1 MNRFWTRILLVL
13 LSWNLAWPL
22 FSAEPSQPAVSP
34 TTDQPGNSE
43 SATNVFAPLRPGPDD
58 GKIAFI
64 TAWMLEH
71 SQFLRRTFDAKVS
84 SKFFDRYLETYDPE
98 HRYFLQSDI
107 ADFERYRTNLDR
119 LTLDRR
125 RPDTSPACEIFNRFM
140 ERLEQ
145 QVAYVDE
152 LLDHEKFTFDTDERV
167 VINRKELPYPK
178 NLVEA
183 RKLWRDRLRA
193 EYLQEKLADSGAK
206 KKAVR
211 SAPKETNAGEAVPKV
226 AAKPKTEH
234 EEIVETLRRRYHRNL
249 RALGEF
255 NDEDVLGIYLTA
267 LAHVYDPHSEYM
279 THSQLE
285 NFSIAMNLG
294 LEGIGAEL
302 QSQDG
307 YCTILKL
314 LPGPALKSKQIKE
327 NDRIVAVA
335 QSNLPPVDL
344 VDMRLNKAVQLIR
357 GPKGTQVTLTIQPAG
372 ADASARRCVTL
383 IRDKIKLED
392 EEAKAKVIDLPDGR
406 GGNLRLGVIDL
417 LSFYA
422 PMDLT
427 GPHDRSEP
435 MSTSVDVRKLLNK
448 LKKENVNG
456 IILDLRRN
464 GGGSLEEA
472 IKLTGL
478 FIKEGPV
485 VQVRNWDGSIEKD
498 MDPDSGVVYDGPLI
512 VLTSRLSASASEILA
527 GALQD
532 YARGLIVGDSSTH
545 GKGTV
550 QSLVGVNMY
559 YTSITHNPGLTND
572 PGAMKITIK
581 KFYRP
586 SGASTQ
592 RIGVIPDIVL
602 PSVFGESKEIGE
614 STLENAL
621 QPDSVPSADYERLN
635 LVAPYL
641 PELRKHSSQ
650 RLAAD
655 PEYAYI
661 RQDIEIYK
669 KFQAD
674 KSVSLNEKQ
683 RLKQKEE
690 DDAREKARQKER
702 LARKPWPEIVHEL
715 TLKEVDKPGLP
726 PPVEKTNVVAK
737 LQPREELSSSVRLTN
752 AFRTPEGI
760 LVLTNDDLSS
770 SVGLTNASFGGKPE
784 AGALPDDLAT
794 DSEEEKPP
802 AVDATLAEAEH
813 ILVDYLSVLQKTNFI
828 TSGPTTAVTR

>member
-1 MNRFWTRILLVL
+1 MNRCWSRILLL
-13 LSWNLAWPL
+13 WLSCHLAWPL
-22 FSAEPSQPAVSP
+22 FSAEYFRPATSRL
-34 TTDQPGNSE
+34 TDQPESSE
-43 SATNVFAPLRPGPDD
+43 SSTNVFAPLKPGPDD
-58 GKIAFI
+58 GKIAFT
-64 TAWMLEH
+64 TARMLEH
-71 SQFLRRTFDAKVS
+71 SQFLRRSFDENVS

-98 HRYFLQSDI
+98 HLHFLQADI
-107 ADFERYRTNLDR
+107 ADFEHYRTNLHL
-119 LTLDRR
+119 LTLPLRPK

-152 LLDHEKFTFDTDERV
+152 MLDHERFTFDTDERV

-178 NLVEA
+178 NMDEA

-193 EYLQEKLADSGAK
+193 EYLQEKLAESGAR
-206 KKAVR
+206 KKAAR
-211 SAPKETNAGEAVPKV
+211 GAPKEADAGEAAPKA

-234 EEIVETLRRRYHRNL
+234 EEIVEILRRRYHRNL
-249 RALGEF
+249 RAFGEF
-255 NDEDVLGIYLTA
+255 NDEDVLGFYLTA

-302 QSQDG
+302 RSEDG
-307 YCTILKL
+307 YCTIWHL
-314 LPGPALKSKQIKE
+314 LPGPALMSKQVKE
-327 NDRIVAVA
+327 GDRIVAVA
-335 QSNLPPVDL
+335 QSNSPPVDL
-344 VDMRLNKAVQLIR
+344 VDMRLSKAVQLIR

-372 ADASARRCVTL
+372 ADASARRCITL
-383 IRDKIKLED
+383 TRDKIKLEN
-392 EEAKAKVIDLPDGR
+392 EEAKAKVIELPDGH

-422 PMDLT
+422 SMDLT

-435 MSTSVDVRKLLNK
+435 KSTSVDVRKLLNK
-448 LKKENVNG
+448 LKKENVKG
-456 IILDLRRN
+456 VILDLRRN

-478 FIKEGPV
+478 FIKEGSV
-485 VQVRNWDGSIEKD
+485 VQVRNWDGSIDQQKD
-498 MDPDSGVVYDGPLI
+498 PAPGVVYDGPLI

-550 QSLVGVNMY
+550 QSLVPVNMY
-559 YTSITHNPGLTND
+559 YTNITHSAGLTED

-592 RIGVIPDIVL
+592 RNGVVPDIIL
-602 PSVFGESKEIGE
+602 PSVLGESKEIGE

-621 QPDSVPSADYERLN
+621 EPDSVPSTDYKRLN

-641 PELRKHSSQ
+641 AELRKHSSQ

-674 KSVSLNEKQ
+674 KTVSLNERQ

-690 DDAREKARQKER
+690 DDAREKAREKER
-702 LARKPWPEIVHEL
+702 LARKPSPEIVHEL
-715 TLKEVDKPGLP
+715 TLREVDKPGLP
-726 PPVEKTNVVAK
+726 PPVEKTNSVAK
-737 LQPREELSSSVRLTN
+737 LPPHHASSSSVSQTN
-752 AFRTPEGI
+752 AYAAGKAEPGG
-760 LVLTNDDLSS
+760 LDDDL
-770 SVGLTNASFGGKPE
+770 GNDP
-784 AGALPDDLAT
+784 
-794 DSEEEKPP
+794 EEEKPP

-813 ILVDYLSVLQKTNFI
+813 ILVDYLSVLPEAKFF
-828 TSGPTTAVTR
+828 TSGRTTAVTR

>member
-1 MNRFWTRILLVL
+1 MNRFLSRILLVL

-22 FSAEPSQPAVSP
+22 FSAESPQPAASL
-34 TTDQPGNSE
+34 TTDQAGNSE
-43 SATNVFAPLRPGPDD
+43 SSANVLAPLKPGPDD
-58 GKIAFI
+58 GKIAFT

-71 SQFLRRTFDAKVS
+71 SQFLRRSFDENVS
-84 SKFFDRYLETYDPE
+84 SKFLDRYLETYDPE
-98 HRYFLQSDI
+98 RLHFLQADI
-107 ADFERYRTNLDR
+107 AGFEHYRTNLHL
-119 LTLDRR
+119 LTLPFHGR

-140 ERLEQ
+140 ERLQQ
-145 QVAYVDE
+145 QVACVDE
-152 LLDHEKFTFDTDERV
+152 LLDHERFTFDTDERV
-167 VINRKELPYPK
+167 TINRKELPYPK
-178 NLVEA
+178 NLDEA

-193 EYLQEKLADSGAK
+193 EYLQEKLAESGAK
-206 KKAVR
+206 KKTAR
-211 SAPKETNAGEAVPKV
+211 GAPKEADADEAVPKV
-226 AAKPKTEH
+226 QAKPKSEH
-234 EEIVETLRRRYHRNL
+234 EEIVEILGRRYHRTL
-249 RALGEF
+249 RLFREF
-255 NDEDVLGIYLTA
+255 NDEDVLGFYLTA

-302 QSQDG
+302 RSEDG
-307 YCTILKL
+307 YCTIFHL

-335 QSNLPPVDL
+335 QSNSPPVDL

-383 IRDKIKLED
+383 TRDKIRLED
-392 EEAKAKVIDLPDGR
+392 EEAKAKVIELPDGH

-422 PMDLT
+422 TMDLT

-435 MSTSVDVRKLLNK
+435 KSTSADVRKLLNK
-448 LKKENVNG
+448 LKKEEVKG
-456 IILDLRRN
+456 VILDLRRN

-498 MDPDSGVVYDGPLI
+498 MAYPGVVYDGPLI

-550 QSLVGVNMY
+550 QSLVPVNVY
-559 YTSITHNPGLTND
+559 YTTITRNAGLTND

-592 RIGVIPDIVL
+592 RIGVVPDIIL
-602 PSVFGESKEIGE
+602 PSVLGDSKEIGE

-621 QPDSVPSADYERLN
+621 EPDSVPSTDYERLN

-641 PELRKHSSQ
+641 AELRQHSSQ

-674 KSVSLNEKQ
+674 KTVSLNEKQ

-690 DDAREKARQKER
+690 DDAREKTREKER
-702 LARKPWPEIVHEL
+702 LARKPSPEIVHDL
-715 TLKEVDKPGLP
+715 TLREVDKPGLP
-726 PPVEKTNVVAK
+726 PPLEKTNSVAK
-737 LQPREELSSSVRLTN
+737 LSPHKDSS
-752 AFRTPEGI
+752 G
-760 LVLTNDDLSS
+760 
-770 SVGLTNASFGGKPE
+770 SVGQTNASVGAKAE
-784 AGALPDDLAT
+784 AGALHDDLAN

-813 ILVDYLSVLQKTNFI
+813 ILVDYLSVLPEAKFF
-828 TSGPTTAVTR
+828 TSGRTTAVTR

>member
-1 MNRFWTRILLVL
+1 MNRFSSRMLLVL

-22 FSAEPSQPAVSP
+22 FSAESPQPAGSQ
-34 TTDQPGNSE
+34 TTDQAGNSE
-43 SATNVFAPLRPGPDD
+43 SSATVLTPLKPGPDD
-58 GKIAFI
+58 GKIAFT

-71 SQFLRRTFDAKVS
+71 SQFLRRNFDENVS
-84 SKFFDRYLETYDPE
+84 SKFLDRYLETYDPE
-98 HRYFLQSDI
+98 RMHFLQADI
-107 ADFERYRTNLDR
+107 AGFEHYRTNLHL
-119 LTLDRR
+119 LTLPFRGR
-125 RPDTSPACEIFNRFM
+125 RPDTSPACEVFNRFM
-140 ERLEQ
+140 ERLKQ
-145 QVAYVDE
+145 QVAYVDQI
-152 LLDHEKFTFDTDERV
+152 LDHERFTFDTDERV
-167 VINRKELPYPK
+167 VLNRKELPYPK
-178 NLVEA
+178 NMDEA

-193 EYLQEKLADSGAK
+193 EYLQEKLAESGVK
-206 KKAVR
+206 KKAAPG
-211 SAPKETNAGEAVPKV
+211 APKEADTGEAVPKV
-226 AAKPKTEH
+226 AAKPKSEH
-234 EEIVETLRRRYHRNL
+234 EEIVEILRRRYHRNL
-249 RALGEF
+249 RLFGEF
-255 NDEDVLGIYLTA
+255 NDEDVLGFYLTA

-302 QSQDG
+302 RSEDG
-307 YCTILKL
+307 YCTILHL

-335 QSNLPPVDL
+335 QSNSPPVDL

-383 IRDKIKLED
+383 IRDRIKLED
-392 EEAKAKVIDLPDGR
+392 EEAKAKVIELPDGH

-422 PMDLT
+422 TMDLT

-435 MSTSVDVRKLLNK
+435 KSTSVDVTKLLNK
-448 LKKENVNG
+448 LKKENVKG
-456 IILDLRRN
+456 VILDLRRN

-472 IKLTGL
+472 IRLTGL

-485 VQVRNWDGSIEKD
+485 VQVRNWDGLIEQD
-498 MDPDSGVVYDGPLI
+498 RDPDPGVVYDGPLI

-559 YTSITHNPGLTND
+559 YTNMFHTAGLTND

-592 RIGVIPDIVL
+592 RIGVVPDIIL
-602 PSVFGESKEIGE
+602 PSVMGESKEIGE

-621 QPDSVPSADYERLN
+621 EPDSVPSTDYERLN

-641 PELRKHSSQ
+641 AELRKQSSQ
-650 RLAAD
+650 RLTAD
-655 PEYAYI
+655 PEFAYV

-690 DDAREKARQKER
+690 DDAREKTREKER

-726 PPVEKTNVVAK
+726 PPAEKTNSVAK
-737 LQPREELSSSVRLTN
+737 LLPYKDPS
-752 AFRTPEGI
+752 A
-760 LVLTNDDLSS
+760 
-770 SVGLTNASFGGKPE
+770 SVGQTNASVGAKAE
-784 AGALPDDLAT
+784 ARPLHDDLAN
-794 DSEEEKPP
+794 DPEEENPP

-813 ILVDYLSVLQKTNFI
+813 ILVDYLSVLPEAKFF
-828 TSGPTTAVTR
+828 TSGRTTAVTR